1 MEIQIRHGQMS
12 QAGSTWDNGF
22 YAKGDVAG
30 VGIEFLVDNGS
41 TMTLISK
48 VAFDRLPAEN
58 QSTTSTEILKV
69 RDANG
74 NLIKTYGSI
83 EVPINFN
90 GFLYKQKAVICDIG
104 LDGILGQDFLLK
116 NVSRINYKQYTLH
129 TQQGEIQCYIY
140 GKSAA
145 TCRIEVRRTTLVP
158 PQSGI
163 WLPVY
168 IPGSENLTSH
178 GFAEPVPPKKSTL
191 SMIPGVLDL
200 REKVVSVVN
209 CTEEPITLHAKQLL
223 GTCESYTD
231 SEQSGRVHLIKES
244 FPVNPEEPASSQL
257 PEHLHDMFSKS
268 SVHLNTKQKETLA
281 KLLLDYHQ
289 VFARSSE
296 DLGLTNLVEHRINVG
311 CAIPVSQPTRRQP
324 LGKRETERAEIKRML
339 KRGIVEP
346 SSSPWSSNV
355 VLVTKKD
362 GGARFCVDYRV
373 LNSLTKK
380 DAYPLA
386 PVSECLDSLAGSKWF
401 STMDLNSGFWQV
413 GLEKNSREC
422 TAFSTSM
429 GLFHF
434 TVMPFGL
441 VNSPSTFSRLMG
453 TIFRDLQWVEL
464 LAYMDDILSLSSSF
478 EEGIERLGRIFDRLL
493 AANLKLKP
501 SKCLFFQKQTHFL
514 GHIVSEQ
521 GISTDPEKVSA
532 IQDWPP
538 CRTAKQCRSFLG
550 LASYY
555 RRFCPGFAEIA
566 RPLHKL
572 CEKGRRFQWTPEAQE
587 AFDRL
592 KQVLTSPPVLAY
604 PLPNIRFIVDTDAS
618 AFSVGGVL
626 SQIQNGHE
634 RVIAYMSKSMNQH
647 EQNYCTTRKELLAVI
662 IAIKTFHSY

>member
-1 MEIQIRHGQMS
+1 MHPSYYFSPNFKMADSDPEIQFR
-12 QAGSTWDNGF
+12 
-22 YAKGDVAG
+22 
-30 VGIEFLVDNGS
+30 
-41 TMTLISK
+41 
-48 VAFDRLPAEN
+48 DRN
-58 QSTTSTEILKV
+58 Q
-69 RDANG
+69 D
-74 NLIKTYGSI
+74 
-83 EVPINFN
+83 
-90 GFLYKQKAVICDIG
+90 
-104 LDGILGQDFLLK
+104 LGQGDAD
-116 NVSRINYKQYTLH
+116 
-129 TQQGEIQCYIY
+129 
-140 GKSAA
+140 SA
-145 TCRIEVRRTTLVP
+145 
-158 PQSGI
+158 
-163 WLPVY
+163 
-168 IPGSENLTSH
+168 
-178 GFAEPVPPKKSTL
+178 
-191 SMIPGVLDL
+191 
-200 REKVVSVVN
+200 
-209 CTEEPITLHAKQLL
+209 TET
-223 GTCESYTD
+223 
-231 SEQSGRVHLIKES
+231 
-244 FPVNPEEPASSQL
+244 
-257 PEHLHDMFSKS
+257 
-268 SVHLNTKQKETLA
+268 
-281 KLLLDYHQ
+281 DYHQ

-311 CAIPVSQPTRRQP
+311 YAIPVRQPTRRQP
-324 LGKRETERAEIKRML
+324 LGKRETERAEIERML

-429 GLFHF
+429 ELFHF

-538 CRTAKQCRSFLG
+538 CRTAKQCHSFLG

-572 CEKGRRFQWTPEAQE
+572 CEKGRKFQWTPEAQK

-662 IAIKTFHSY
+662 IAIKTFHSYLYGQEILLRTDNMAVKWLRSLKTPTGQTFRWLQQLETYNMTTEHRAGKSHVTPIALSRKPCKVCQRQEALNTAEGLSEEHVCCTVAEPTDLQLSLQEATRVTTRGDQTRAEQQLKVGQEILNGGNLLISGHPSWMTVI